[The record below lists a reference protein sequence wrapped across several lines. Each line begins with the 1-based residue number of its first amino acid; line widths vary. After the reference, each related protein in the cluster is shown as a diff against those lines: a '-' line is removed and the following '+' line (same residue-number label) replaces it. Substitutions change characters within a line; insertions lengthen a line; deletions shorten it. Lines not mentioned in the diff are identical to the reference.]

1 MAAILR
7 YYTEDW
13 RMFTVTAVRY
23 TFVETPYG
31 AWGATWDKAC
41 KSWDVFLSFNYIR
54 IWGIHIGP
62 NCYGLA
68 VSVLSC
74 LAAHCKLSLWVSR
87 VYITFD
93 AQVTSSSFV
102 DHVVQSSQHSSY
114 ICSHTKMQEVTDL
127 QKIQNNCDNVWW
139 LPLFLSHLFGSG
151 ADDLHP
157 FSRNVVLVVPYHCSL
172 PRENT
177 QVN

>member
-1 MAAILR
+1 VTLNGVMAAILS

-74 LAAHCKLSLWVSR
+74 LAAHCKAKFVSKPSLHHIWCTGYQLLICRSCSPILTTLIIHLLS
-87 VYITFD
+87 Y
-93 AQVTSSSFV
+93 
-102 DHVVQSSQHSSY
+102 
-114 ICSHTKMQEVTDL
+114 
-127 QKIQNNCDNVWW
+127 QNARGHR
-139 LPLFLSHLFGSG
+139 L
-151 ADDLHP
+151 A
-157 FSRNVVLVVPYHCSL
+157 
-172 PRENT
+172 ENPK
-177 QVN
+177 